1 MINYPTMKTL
11 AVIFILTA
19 CCLTGCVTANFQSN
33 VKPEAKPDFK
43 RILVATYLPSSRPE
57 YLDELKAAFPAGYQ
71 VCTVSVTPLSFED
84 PKEIIQKQ
92 QQVCQSDVILTID
105 FDRSFTTGS
114 GKYIDSHS
122 QFYAEM
128 IDLSTNK
135 PFWKAIITTTTSS
148 QEVSARELV
157 KKLQEDD
164 IIKGK
169 IPTIPY
175 QRYEQDNY

>member
-1 MINYPTMKTL
+1 MINHSAMKSL
-11 AVIFILTA
+11 AILTTFCA
-19 CCLTGCVTANFQSN
+19 LCLTSCVTAYFQSN

-43 RILVATYLPSSRPE
+43 RILVVTYLPLSRPE
-57 YLDELKAAFPAGYQ
+57 YMNELKAAFPTGYQ
-71 VCTVSVTPLSFED
+71 VCAVSVTPLSFDD
-84 PKEIIQKQ
+84 PKETIQKQ
-92 QQVCQSDVILTID
+92 QQTCQSDVMLTLD

-114 GKYIDSHS
+114 GKSIDSHS

>member
-1 MINYPTMKTL
+1 MINHSTMKFLATL
-11 AVIFILTA
+11 FALATIF
-19 CCLTGCVTANFQSN
+19 LTGCVTAYFQSN

-43 RILVATYLPSSRPE
+43 RILVATYLPLSRPE
-57 YLDELKAAFPAGYQ
+57 YLNELKAAFPAGYQ
-71 VCTVSVTPLSFED
+71 VCAVSVTPLSFDD
-84 PKEIIQKQ
+84 PKETIQKQ
-92 QQVCQSDVILTID
+92 QQTCQSDVMLTLD

-122 QFYAEM
+122 QFFAEM
-128 IDLSTNK
+128 IDLATNK

-157 KKLQEDD
+157 QKLQQDD

-175 QRYEQDNY
+175 RRYELDNY